1 MLVTRM
7 LFFSIMHD
15 AGLIIVRNDINKR
28 QDVKKVLQQTLKFI
42 NVVVKSFVCLL
53 QNTLENPYS
62 EDYSVILREELH
74 SVGQHFSSLAA
85 YSVWTTGY
93 VRRLYAAGG

>member
-1 MLVTRM
+1 
-7 LFFSIMHD
+7 MHD
-15 AGLIIVRNDINKR
+15 AGLIIVRNDTNKR
-28 QDVKKVLQQTLKFI
+28 QDVKKSTTANFI

-62 EDYSVILREELH
+62 EDYSIILREELH

>member
-1 MLVTRM
+1 ML
-7 LFFSIMHD
+7 
-15 AGLIIVRNDINKR
+15 
-28 QDVKKVLQQTLKFI
+28 
-42 NVVVKSFVCLL
+42 KSTTANFKIHKCGGTSFCLFVCLSR
-53 QNTLENPYS
+53 NTLENPYS

>member
-1 MLVTRM
+1 MLVTQM

-85 YSVWTTGY
+85 YPVWTTGY